1 MKNGCCAAYTPVD
14 AVAGFRFKP
23 LPTLLFDVHAGYAY
37 TFTEHILGYNL
48 SGDCF
53 EHYEQ
58 DQQIIKVGGSLH
70 YHYQDIFTMEISGDY
85 FFGLGREL
93 VNGSYELDLKQA
105 GWSWANKPYG
115 KPAWQIHARFDGRID
130 KHWALYSD
138 NYLVGSRPALI
149 VDDMPIAPGL
159 VKVKGTDVTLKPYF
173 DLNLGVEY
181 ALNDRLAFFGQLNNF
196 LAWNAELT
204 PLLLYRTPSQGVNCL
219 FGVSWNF

>member
-1 MKNGCCAAYTPVD
+1 
-14 AVAGFRFKP
+14 
-23 LPTLLFDVHAGYAY
+23 
-37 TFTEHILGYNL
+37 
-48 SGDCF
+48 
-53 EHYEQ
+53 
-58 DQQIIKVGGSLH
+58 
-70 YHYQDIFTMEISGDY
+70 GDY

-130 KHWALYSD
+130 KHWALYSY

-149 VDDMPIAPGL
+149 VDDMPMAPGL

-181 ALNDRLAFFGQLNNF
+181 TYNDRLAFFGQLNNF